1 VIEVEVVDEVV
12 LSCHGLGEVVGDIDG
27 GGSGSSRH
35 LDESIEGWLVEY
47 RVDVEKC
54 GRML

>member
-1 VIEVEVVDEVV
+1 V

-35 LDESIEGWLVEY
+35 LDESIEG
-47 RVDVEKC
+47 
-54 GRML
+54 

>member
-1 VIEVEVVDEVV
+1 VIKVEVVDEVV

-35 LDESIEGWLVEY
+35 LDEGIEG
-47 RVDVEKC
+47 
-54 GRML
+54 